1 MSAHAATGLR
11 PHIVVLGDA
20 EQALRR
26 LGDWSAIDAVADV
39 TVHSQPLQDAP
50 LVEALRGADV
60 VVLVRDRTPFSAELL
75 AQLPRLRYLVFT
87 GTRNTTLDQDALAAR
102 NIPVDHTQWGPSKDS
117 TCEMTWALILAAKR
131 QIEQQTALL
140 RSGQWRSAQAQPLAG
155 VLYGETLGLVGLGEI
170 GSRVAKVG
178 LALGMHVVT
187 WSPNMT
193 AERAA
198 AHGVQ
203 SVSLEHLLAK
213 SAVVSLHL
221 VPSAATRQLINAE
234 RLATMRPDSLL
245 VNTSRSAL
253 IDTNALVDALR
264 AGRPAFAALDVFDT
278 EPLPHD
284 APLRSL
290 PNVLLTPHLGFV
302 TEPVFAQFAHGV
314 VQHVQT
320 WLRAQGHLAPAD

>member
-1 MSAHAATGLR
+1 VRSTLTPLPPPQPHPIRPLARGANIEGAGESTLRQRVRPALRLR
-11 PHIVVLGDA
+11 PDLPKDA
-20 EQALRR
+20 
-26 LGDWSAIDAVADV
+26 W
-39 TVHSQPLQDAP
+39 
-50 LVEALRGADV
+50 
-60 VVLVRDRTPFSAELL
+60 
-75 AQLPRLRYLVFT
+75 
-87 GTRNTTLDQDALAAR
+87 
-102 NIPVDHTQWGPSKDS
+102 
-117 TCEMTWALILAAKR
+117 C
-131 QIEQQTALL
+131 
-140 RSGQWRSAQAQPLAG
+140 
-155 VLYGETLGLVGLGEI
+155 VG
-170 GSRVAKVG
+170 RK
-178 LALGMHVVT
+178 
-187 WSPNMT
+187 T